1 MTHLA
6 SKSGS
11 IATPNAWSFHQN
23 SSLHCIL
30 NFKVCNGVICQQ
42 SLINTV
48 LSQLESQEQMALLAH
63 HGAASDQP
71 LPVCSAH
78 HTAHRLHLLWQ
89 FLPQLKLTQS
99 HLQLD
104 ISVLFPVMPRWEKQV

>member
-1 MTHLA
+1 MTYPA

-11 IATPNAWSFHQN
+11 TATPNTWSFQQN
-23 SSLHCIL
+23 SSHHCIL

-42 SLINTV
+42 SLINTA

-63 HGAASDQP
+63 YGVASEHR
-71 LPVCSAH
+71 AH
-78 HTAHRLHLLWQ
+78 HTAHRPQLLGQ
-89 FLPQLKLTQS
+89 FLPQLKVTPQS

-104 ISVLFPVMPRWEKQV
+104 TSVLFPVMHG